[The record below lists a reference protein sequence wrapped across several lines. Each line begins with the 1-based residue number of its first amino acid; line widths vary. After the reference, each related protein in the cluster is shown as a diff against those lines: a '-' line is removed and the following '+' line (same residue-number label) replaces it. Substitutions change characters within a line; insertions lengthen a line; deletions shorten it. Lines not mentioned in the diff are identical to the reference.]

1 MESWKGP
8 KRLRRRK
15 KEEERK
21 GMSCGEAIYGCM
33 TE

>member
-15 KEEERK
+15 KEERK